1 MSWTH
6 MVLAGAAGV
15 LLIIVVASY
24 EWRHP
29 HPVSC
34 PDGYVSIYRTS
45 GTAACASY
53 VVEPV
58 K

>member
-1 MSWTH
+1 MSWAH

-15 LLIIVVASY
+15 LIIIVIAAY
-24 EWRHP
+24 APKRP
-29 HPVSC
+29 GAC

-45 GTAACASY
+45 GAAACAAY

>member
-1 MSWTH
+1 MSWAH
-6 MVLAGAAGV
+6 IVLAGAAGV
-15 LLIIVVASY
+15 LLIVAVASY
-24 EWRHP
+24 ASRHP
-29 HPVSC
+29 NPASC

-45 GTAACASY
+45 GAPACAAY